1 METLQAIRT
10 RRSIRK
16 FTSRPV
22 PQELITKIVEAAMYA
37 PSARDTQPWHFIIVN
52 RREILDEIPKVPPYA
67 EMVYQA
73 PLCILVCGDNQL
85 ERKGKYLTINCAAA
99 TQNLLLAAHDL
110 GLGAVWLGVYPRRER
125 MEGLSKLLQLPENI
139 LPISL
144 IALGYPDEK
153 VSPPERFKQER
164 LHFNKW

>member
-16 FTSRPV
+16 YTSRPV
-22 PQELITKIVEAAMYA
+22 PQESINKIIEAAMYA
-37 PSARDTQPWHFIIVN
+37 PSARNTQPWHFIIAN
-52 RREILDEIPKVPPYA
+52 RREILDEIPKVHPYA

-73 PLCILVCGDNQL
+73 QLCILVCGDNRL
-85 ERKGKYLTINCAAA
+85 EKRNDYLAINCAAA

-110 GLGAVWLGVYPRRER
+110 DLGAVWLGVYPRGER
-125 MEGLSKLLQLPENI
+125 MEGLAKLFQLPHNI

-153 VSPPERFKQER
+153 ISPPERFKQNR
-164 LHFNKW
+164 LHYNKW